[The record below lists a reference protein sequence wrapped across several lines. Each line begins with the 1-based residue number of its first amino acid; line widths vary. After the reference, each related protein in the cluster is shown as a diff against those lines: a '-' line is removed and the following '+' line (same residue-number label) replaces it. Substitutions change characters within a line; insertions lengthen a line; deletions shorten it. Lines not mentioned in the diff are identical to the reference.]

1 VIPAATKCVKR
12 VFDATVRT
20 VLVIAL
26 LAAAAFAQTSP
37 REGDS
42 VSTYAVDVKLV
53 NVFVTVTDSTGAPVP
68 SLTKND
74 FQIFEDGVPQDL
86 RVFDHESELPLS
98 IVLAIDTSLSTRK
111 DLRLELESARA
122 FAHSIL
128 RPQDGLSLYQFAQT
142 VDELVPFTSDLKRID
157 AGIGRVHLGSATA
170 LYDAVYLGSQA
181 LEKREGRKV
190 IVVITDGGDTLSQT
204 SYAESLREAQ
214 IAEAIMYSIIVV
226 PIESSAGRN
235 TGGEHALMQMS
246 HDTGGQYYYAE
257 SIQQIDAAFRRISDQ
272 LRTQYL
278 LAYYP
283 KRRLADSDF
292 RRLEVRVTPPADSHL
307 NLPLHVRHRTGY
319 YTSKGQ

>member
-1 VIPAATKCVKR
+1 MIPAATKCVKR
-12 VFDATVRT
+12 VFDTNVRT

-53 NVFVTVTDSTGAPVP
+53 NLFVTVTDSTGAPVP

-86 RVFDHESELPLS
+86 RVFDRESELPLS
-98 IVLAIDTSLSTRK
+98 IVLAVDTSLSTRK

>member
-1 VIPAATKCVKR
+1 MIPAATKCVKR
-12 VFDATVRT
+12 VFDTNVRT

-53 NVFVTVTDSTGAPVP
+53 NLFVTVTDSTGAPVP

-86 RVFDHESELPLS
+86 RVFDRESELPLS
-98 IVLAIDTSLSTRK
+98 IVLAVDTSLSTRK

-257 SIQQIDAAFRRISDQ
+257 SIQQIDAAFRRISEQ

>member
-1 VIPAATKCVKR
+1 MKYLVGKLASVLLPASC
-12 VFDATVRT
+12 F
-20 VLVIAL
+20 LL
-26 LAAAAFAQTSP
+26 LASGAAAQATATPKSSD
-37 REGDS
+37 ES
-42 VSTYAVDVKLV
+42 VSTYEVQVKLV
-53 NVFVTVTDSTGAPVP
+53 NLFVTLTDANGAPVP
-68 SLTKND
+68 SLTRNN
-74 FQIFEDGVPQDL
+74 FQVFEDGIPQEI
-86 RVFDHESELPLS
+86 RVFDRESEVPLS
-98 IVLAIDTSLSTRK
+98 IVLAVDTSLSTRK

-128 RPQDGLSLYQFAQT
+128 RPQDGLALYQFAQT

-170 LYDAVYLGSQA
+170 LYDAIFLGSQA
-181 LEKREGRKV
+181 LEHRQGRKV
-190 IVVITDGGDTLSQT
+190 LVVITDGGDTLSQT

-214 IAEAIMYSIIVV
+214 IAEAIIFSIIVV

-246 HDTGGQYYYAE
+246 HDTGGEYYYAE

-292 RRLEVRVTPPADSHL
+292 RRLEVRVTPPADAHL

-319 YTSKGQ
+319 YTSKGD